1 MSGHFCDSCFII
13 LVKKTI
19 CNLTG
24 LMKRNHQTIVNIFC
38 FALLHVFVLNTFS
51 QSHMPDNKMYH
62 LRSTN
67 EPEWTNFSGSAIKQL
82 ILYFDAEQ
90 YLIETTLKLTQ
101 EDVRQNWRIVLN

>member
-1 MSGHFCDSCFII
+1 MSRHSCNWYFII
-13 LVKKTI
+13 RAKETI
-19 CNLTG
+19 CNLTA
-24 LMKRNHQTIVNIFC
+24 LMKYIHQKINIFC

-67 EPEWTNFSGSAIKQL
+67 QPEWTSFPGAAIKQL

-90 YLIETTLKLTQ
+90 NLIETILKLTQ
-101 EDVRQNWRIVLN
+101 EDVRQNWRII